1 MWIAFSATF
10 KRQLITMR
18 RAYPWSFFIGH
29 ILDGV
34 YITIFAYLSYH
45 FIFQGQLNTQF
56 VSYTGTSDYLSYVIM
71 GGVFNSFA
79 VSLLMIVSRMLIT
92 EMREGTLEALLLTP
106 SSRLG
111 YFFGAA
117 VQGLMRSG
125 IEWLAIICV
134 GLFFGLNL
142 IAAHLALLVPIM
154 IVLCFALFAQALVLG
169 GFMLV
174 FRDTYITQN
183 TLFVIMTLVSGVS
196 FPPQFLPDWVQG
208 LSLIMPLYYG
218 LDLMRSVMTHATL
231 SSDIFNHLLSLSA
244 LGALYFTIGLLL
256 LKRMEKSVLEK
267 HFG

>member
-1 MWIAFSATF
+1 MWTAFSATF
-10 KRQLITMR
+10 KRQLVTMR

-34 YITIFAYLSYH
+34 YIAIFAFLSYH
-45 FIFQGQLNTQF
+45 FIFQGELNERF

-71 GGVFNSFA
+71 GGVFNSFS

-111 YFFGAA
+111 YFLGAA

-125 IEWLAIICV
+125 IEWVTIICI

-142 IAAHLALLVPIM
+142 VSAHLALLIPI
-154 IVLCFALFAQALVLG
+154 LAAFCFAIFAQALVLG
-169 GFMLV
+169 SFMLA

-183 TLFVIMTLVSGVS
+183 TLFVVMMLVSGVS
-196 FPPQFLPDWVQG
+196 FPPEFLPQWMQC
-208 LSLIMPLYYG
+208 LSRIMPLYYG
-218 LDLMRSVMTHATL
+218 LDLMRAVMTQAQL
-231 SSDIFNHLLSLSA
+231 SFAILQN
-244 LGALYFTIGLLL
+244 LLL
-256 LKRMEKSVLEK
+256 LVALGILYFFIGMIFIKQMEKSVLEK